1 MQTNWQKTTI
11 TFILGTDDQPAKI
24 TLQHA
29 IATPDAKQVAAF
41 GGYLAGLTG
50 LPFRTALIATQNAVA

>member
-41 GGYLAGLTG
+41 GGYLAGL
-50 LPFRTALIATQNAVA
+50 PFRTALVATHNAVA